1 MTIEINALLLFSMRI
16 QHFFDSKIVCAW
28 RVAAQMLA
36 FIWCFKLHNFNMN
49 LKQFLLNPNW
59 FFFSSQSFFRAQ
71 LLMLLLC
78 CVCVCLVKP
87 STICHRCEHEY
98 FDYYC
103 DYFVWCVLG
112 TKIQMESHIIDLTH
126 RCVNSRCNVTHFKWC
141 VCVFF
146 FFLLCLS

>member
-78 CVCVCLVKP
+78 CVCV
-87 STICHRCEHEY
+87 
-98 FDYYC
+98 
-103 DYFVWCVLG
+103 
-112 TKIQMESHIIDLTH
+112 
-126 RCVNSRCNVTHFKWC
+126 SRQAFYNMPPMWTRILWLLLW
-141 VCVFF
+141 
-146 FFLLCLS
+146 LLCMVRAWNKNPNGIPYNWFDTQMCK